1 MKKKLIVILFFLVSN
16 YFMFGQNDQNITVV
30 FNKTDLKEAVL
41 QVETLSGAIFF
52 FDESWLKDHQ
62 VTKSYDDVDLKT
74 VLNGIFK
81 NTNINY
87 FITDGK
93 VILLNN
99 SIVYRELPSDFFWEE
114 ILEEEV
120 QNNSRPIFQEEFTD
134 PNNKRKR
141 KIITIGKQKMNTG
154 DGLFE
159 LSGYIINAKTNE
171 PVQNLS
177 ISITNG
183 SKYAATD
190 AKGFYAIKL
199 PYGLNKLES
208 NLLGFETIFQD
219 VIMYGDGTLNL
230 RVTENAEA
238 LDEIV
243 VEFKRDANV
252 KDAVVGASKINIET
266 IKTIPLVLGERDI
279 LKVATTLPGIKTAG
293 EGASGFNV
301 RGGRADQNLILLDD
315 AVIYNPAHFL
325 GFFSAVNPFTTGSLE
340 IYKASIPAE
349 YGGRLSSVFD
359 IETKAGNTEKFSS
372 EGSIGPITANLALEV
387 PVVKEKAS
395 LIAGVRATYSDYI
408 LKNLDEESLNNS
420 EASFYDVMVKYK
432 HNINNKN
439 SVQGTFYASKD
450 NFSITSDSVF
460 SYNNRLASLKWSHTF
475 NEKSRAD
482 IILVNSQYKYN
493 ILYDADA
500 NKDFDFG
507 YNLNESQFK
516 FNLNYVVSNEH
527 KLSYG
532 LSSKLYTVD
541 PGTIEPVGSN
551 SSVEQ
556 KVVQREKGLESA
568 IYFSDLY
575 KVSEK
580 MLLNVGL
587 RYSMYAALG
596 GGSQNIY
603 AEGVPKNESSV
614 IEVRNYSN
622 NEVIKTYGGL
632 EYRISGRYL
641 LGNDFSLKVGYNRTI
656 QYLHLLSTNTT
667 ISPTDIW
674 KLSDLNIEP
683 QRADQYSFG
692 VFKNI
697 IENNLEFSLEG
708 YYKKMND
715 LLDYKIGSQLI
726 LNDNLE
732 TELLQG
738 VGKAYGVE
746 FLLKKTKGKLN
757 GYFGYS
763 YSRAL
768 IKLDSEI
775 NEERVN
781 NGDFFSANYDKPHD
795 FSLVTNYKLTKR
807 YSISTNFT
815 YQTGRP
821 VTYPIGR
828 FIFADEEQVLYSDR
842 NQFRIPD
849 YYRLDIGLNIEGN
862 HKLKKLAHSFINIS
876 VYNVLGR
883 NNPYSVFFVNDDGQ
897 IKAYK
902 TSIFSI
908 PVPTITYNF
917 KF

>member
-1 MKKKLIVILFFLVSN
+1 MIKKLLVILIFLVSN

-41 QVETLSGAIFF
+41 QVENLSGAIFF

-62 VTKSYDDVDLKT
+62 VTKSYDNADLKT
-74 VLNGIFK
+74 VINGIFE

-99 SIVYRELPSDFFWEE
+99 SIVYRELPLDYFLEE

-120 QNNSRPIFQEEFTD
+120 KNISRPIFQEEFSD
-134 PNNKRKR
+134 LNNKRKR
-141 KIITIGKQKMNTG
+141 KIITIGKQKMNTEE
-154 DGLFE
+154 GLFE
-159 LSGYIINAKTNE
+159 LSGYIINTKTNE

-177 ISITNG
+177 ISTTNM
-183 SKYAATD
+183 SKYSVTD

-279 LKVATTLPGIKTAG
+279 LKVASTLPGIKTAG

-359 IETKAGNTEKFSS
+359 IETKAGNNEKFSG

-420 EASFYDVMVKYK
+420 EASFYDVIVKYK
-432 HNINNKN
+432 HTINNKN

-527 KLSYG
+527 KLIYG

-541 PGTIEPVGSN
+541 PGTIVPVGSN

-596 GGSQNIY
+596 GGTQNIY

-641 LGNDFSLKVGYNRTI
+641 LGNDFSLKAGYNRTI

-674 KLSDLNIEP
+674 KLSDLNVEP

-726 LNDNLE
+726 MNDNLE

-746 FLLKKTKGKLN
+746 FLLKKTKGKIN

-828 FIFADEEQVLYSDR
+828 FIFAGEEQVLYSDR